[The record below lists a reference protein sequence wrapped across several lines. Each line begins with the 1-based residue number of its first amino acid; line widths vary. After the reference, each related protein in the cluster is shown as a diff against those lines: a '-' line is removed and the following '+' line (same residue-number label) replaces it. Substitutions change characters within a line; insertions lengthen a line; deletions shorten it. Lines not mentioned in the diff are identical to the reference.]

1 MYVYVKVGAV
11 IHQPRVEV
19 FLGIDDV
26 IFLGKGGRVA
36 YYGPAKVQS
45 PQSTRHEN
53 DWGQLCPVFHSF
65 KGP

>member
-1 MYVYVKVGAV
+1 MKVGAV

-36 YYGPAKVQS
+36 YYGPAKVRAFLS
-45 PQSTRHEN
+45 SM
-53 DWGQLCPVFHSF
+53 
-65 KGP
+65 KA